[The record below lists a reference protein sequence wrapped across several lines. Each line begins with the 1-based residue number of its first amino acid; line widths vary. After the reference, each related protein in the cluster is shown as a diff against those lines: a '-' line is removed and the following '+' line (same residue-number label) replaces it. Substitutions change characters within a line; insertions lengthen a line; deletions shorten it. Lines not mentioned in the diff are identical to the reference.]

1 MSTLSQETLDSIV
14 KIIVRESAPDAV
26 ILFGSHARGDARPDS
41 DVDLM
46 VVGEVTLAE
55 LVPLIRAA
63 ERTLGRE
70 VNSSVYP
77 VKEFTAGLKR
87 GAHFLKRVMAGPK
100 LFVEGSDR
108 ELERLAR

>member
-46 VVGEVTLAE
+46 VIEHEPFSAQRSR
-55 LVPLIRAA
+55 RAA
-63 ERTLGRE
+63 YTRLSMALRDIPCAKDILLYSKAEFDYWKDSPNHVVGRASRE
-70 VNSSVYP
+70 
-77 VKEFTAGLKR
+77 G
-87 GAHFLKRVMAGPK
+87 RV
-100 LFVEGSDR
+100 LH
-108 ELERLAR
+108 ARH